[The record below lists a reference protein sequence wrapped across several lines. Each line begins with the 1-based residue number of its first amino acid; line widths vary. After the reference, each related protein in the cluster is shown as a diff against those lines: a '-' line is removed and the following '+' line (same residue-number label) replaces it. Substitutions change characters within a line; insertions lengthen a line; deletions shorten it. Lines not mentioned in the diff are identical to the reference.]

1 MTDSVEGEDAVGE
14 TASALS
20 VSVVFAAGVSVTSC
34 AGGEYDAVTSGW
46 SDGADVVD
54 DVVDD
59 VADDC
64 AEDGCGADE
73 GASDDGSV

>member
-1 MTDSVEGEDAVGE
+1 MTDSGEGEDEVGE

-20 VSVVFAAGVSVTSC
+20 VSAVSAAGVSVTSC

-46 SDGADVVD
+46 SDGG

-73 GASDDGSV
+73 GASDDGSA